1 MKKTTKK
8 LLPVRTTPLNLDFS
22 ENEIQRYS
30 RQILLDEVGG
40 VGQAKLRAARVL
52 IVGAGGI
59 GSPVLL
65 YLAGA
70 GIGTLGIADD
80 DSVEL
85 SNLHRQIAHATNRL
99 GQPKTTSAATA
110 AAALNPLVRINQHQL
125 RLTAANVSK
134 LLAEYDIIC
143 DGTDN
148 AATRYLLADAC
159 YLAGKT
165 LVSAAAIRFEG
176 QLATFSPGTPCYRCL
191 YPRPAPADLAPS
203 CAQAGVLGAITG
215 VIGAL
220 AATEVI
226 KQVLQLGDTTA
237 GMLLLWDALGARF
250 HTVKLTRDPAC
261 TLCGDTPS
269 IRDLSGH

>member
-1 MKKTTKK
+1 
-8 LLPVRTTPLNLDFS
+8 LPLRTTPLNFDFS
-22 ENEIQRYS
+22 ENEIHRYS
-30 RQILLDEVGG
+30 RQILLAEIGG
-40 VGQAKLRAARVL
+40 IGQARLREARVL

-59 GSPVLL
+59 GSPLLL

-70 GIGTLGIADD
+70 GIGTLGITDD

-85 SNLHRQIAHATNRL
+85 SNLHRQIAHSTARI
-99 GQPKTTSAATA
+99 GQPKATSAATA
-110 AAALNPLVRINQHQL
+110 AAALNPLVRVNQHAL
-125 RLTAANVSK
+125 RLTAANVTN
-134 LLAEYDIIC
+134 LLAEYDIVC

-148 AATRYLLADAC
+148 AATRYLLADSC
-159 YLAGKT
+159 HLVGKT

-191 YPRPAPADLAPS
+191 YPHPAPADLAPS
-203 CAQAGVLGAITG
+203 CAEAGVLGTVTG

-226 KQVLQLGDTTA
+226 KQVLQLGDTMA
-237 GMLLLWDALGARF
+237 GKLLLWDALGARF
-250 HTVKLTRDPAC
+250 HTIELQRDPAC
-261 TLCGDTPS
+261 ALCGDTPS

>member
-110 AAALNPLVRINQHQL
+110 AAALNPLVRVNQHQL
-125 RLTAANVSK
+125 RLTAANASK

-165 LVSAAAIRFEG
+165 LVSAAAIRFEA
-176 QLATFSPGTPCYRCL
+176 QLATFRPGTPCYRCL
-191 YPRPAPADLAPS
+191 YPHPAPADLAPS

-237 GMLLLWDALGARF
+237 GKLLLWDALGARF